1 MEKSTGFSQSA
12 YGLIQFM
19 GKRGRKHPHILY
31 MCTDMSS
38 HTRRRTN
45 LCLLNVAVAGVQVYA
60 VAQTPLFS
68 AILLFESGPGCSHGH
83 FRACACVCA
92 CAGNICAFW
101 GPTHPPQQRSHEQ
114 GSSMCQHGASLTLG
128 VLLKVLMEGA
138 LRRLC
143 PLEPSC
149 VSASPPLAVP
159 SSLSVPSGPAVWI
172 GQRGFAQPT
181 WVDRWSGDSPAS
193 AAVMTGEALSAVAIR
208 WIEKSQLFKF
218 IIAKL
223 VSVATSGVSL

>member
-31 MCTDMSS
+31 MCTDAHTHRRTHLCLCMSTLPAS
-38 HTRRRTN
+38 RCTRRPKHS
-45 LCLLNVAVAGVQVYA
+45 CFQ
-60 VAQTPLFS
+60 LFCCFNQDQ
-68 AILLFESGPGCSHGH
+68 AAHSHGH
-83 FRACACVCA
+83 FRACAHVRA

-149 VSASPPLAVP
+149 VSASPPLAVLCLF
-159 SSLSVPSGPAVWI
+159 SLLWLCGLDSEGLAGP
-172 GQRGFAQPT
+172 P
-181 WVDRWSGDSPAS
+181 
-193 AAVMTGEALSAVAIR
+193 R
-208 WIEKSQLFKF
+208 WIIWAATLPWVGLLRLLRHWVQLQ
-218 IIAKL
+218 
-223 VSVATSGVSL
+223 